1 MTNTSAPITAR
12 VVVNPAAR
20 HAASLPWFQLGP
32 NFRTVF
38 EQAHSK
44 AHAVEI
50 VRRSAERGELVVVA
64 GGDGSLTTAVN
75 ALAGV
80 SATIGPVPLGPAND
94 SARDNGLPLD
104 PLGAALRIQ
113 SGRARAMDV
122 LRINGRRCVSGGGIG
137 LPALSVDTVDA
148 LRQRT
153 SLFSKALLRVA
164 GDRVYQAA
172 AARHLL
178 PTPPHLKVRATWTT
192 PEGLERSWNT
202 AISGAFVVNQQTLGR
217 GLILAP
223 NARRDDGVFEIC
235 FLRAAPA
242 ARQLACLLRLSRGE
256 VDKGD
261 NIVVVRATRARLELQ
276 RPVSVF
282 ADGEALDEADVVDVE
297 LLRGALSL
305 VH

>member
-64 GGDGSLTTAVN
+64 GGDGSLNTA
-75 ALAGV
+75 
-80 SATIGPVPLGPAND
+80 
-94 SARDNGLPLD
+94 DNGLPLD

-297 LLRGALSL
+297 LLRGGLSL